1 MMHRRASQMLR
12 GEDGFTLVE
21 LLVTI
26 VISMVVTFAT
36 LQTLDGFSSN
46 AARQT
51 RLMDADDQ
59 TRLVMDRLVR
69 DLRHASAV
77 TRAGANDLVY
87 AVSDSPTVTRYARI
101 CIDGS
106 GDLWSSQSTTSSSP
120 GTSCPTVATGW
131 SGARLTTRTSAN
143 TTAKPLFT
151 YDSATPSA
159 VGSIGLTISLDA
171 TSGGKAAASTLR
183 ASAFLRAR
191 AQRAP
196 VVTPGDIQTT
206 CTSSGPLLNLSLLT
220 NLLNGPLSISYA
232 NQNGL
237 TLGSGN
243 NLQLTNGI
251 SSVVATITNAV
262 GLTTVVNK
270 DVSCN

>member
-21 LLVTI
+21 LLVVI
-26 VISMVVTFAT
+26 VISTALTFAT

-51 RLMDADDQ
+51 RLIDADDEA
-59 TRLVMDRLVR
+59 RMIMDRLVNDVR
-69 DLRHASAV
+69 QASAV
-77 TRAGANDLVY
+77 TRAGATDLVY
-87 AVSDSPTVTRYARI
+87 AVSDSPTVTRYVRI

-106 GDLWSSQSTTSSSP
+106 GGLWSSQSTTSSSP
-120 GTSCPTVATGW
+120 GTSCPAVATGW

-143 TTAKPLFT
+143 TTANPIFT

-159 VGSIGLTISLDA
+159 VGSVGLNVSLDA
-171 TSGGKAAASTLR
+171 TSGAKAAVSTLR
-183 ASAFLRAR
+183 ASASLRTR

-206 CTSSGPLLNLSLLT
+206 CTSSGPLLNFGLLS
-220 NLLNGPLSISYA
+220 NLLNGPLSISYT
-232 NQNGL
+232 NQNGVA
-237 TLGSGN
+237 LGSGN
-243 NLQLTNGI
+243 SLQLTNGV

>member
-12 GEDGFTLVE
+12 GEDGFTLIE
-21 LLVTI
+21 LLVVI
-26 VISMVVTFAT
+26 VISMVVMFAT

-51 RLMDADDQ
+51 RLMDANDQ
-59 TRLVMDRLVR
+59 ARLVMDRLVH
-69 DLRHASAV
+69 DLRQASAV
-77 TRAGANDLVY
+77 TRAGANDIVY

-120 GTSCPTVATGW
+120 GTSCPTGATGW
-131 SGARLTTRTSAN
+131 SGARLTTRASAN
-143 TTAKPLFT
+143 TTANPLFT

-159 VGSIGLTISLDA
+159 VGSIGLTVSLDA

-183 ASAFLRAR
+183 ASVFLRAR

-196 VVTPGDIQTT
+196 VVTPGDIHTT
-206 CTSSGPLLNLSLLT
+206 CTSTGPLLNLGPLT
-220 NLLNGPLSISYA
+220 NLLNGPVSISYA
-232 NQNGL
+232 NQNGVP
-237 TLGSGN
+237 LGSGN
-243 NLQLTNGI
+243 NLQLGNGI